1 MTYRHFVGIN
11 VGTCYH
17 CNLTYRHFG
26 GEMKLT
32 ATAVKNAKPGRHS
45 DGEGMYLLVTDAG
58 QKYWRFDYRF
68 LGKYKTLALGVYPD
82 TTLAMA
88 RSKRTEARSLLASDQ
103 DPSVAKRKAKAAAK
117 QKLENTFQSVT
128 LKWLETTASQRKAN
142 TDAKLKSWINRDVL
156 PQLGNLPIS
165 EIKTTD
171 ILVALRKMEA
181 RGVFDS
187 LLRVKQIIS
196 RILKFAVREGL
207 IERDPTYELQGPD
220 TFKSKPTKHHAAI
233 TEPIAFGGLL
243 RAINGYEGHFVVKA
257 ALKLAPMVFVRPG
270 ELRAMEWKEIDF
282 EKATWSIPGH
292 RMKMSNDHIVP
303 LSTQAVALLAQLHL
317 ITGDRQLVFPS
328 IKGEGR
334 PISENTLN
342 AALNTI
348 GYDGSMHRA
357 HGFRASARTMLD
369 EQLGYPAHLI
379 EHQLAHAVKDANG
392 RSYNRT
398 SHLPERQAMMQCWA
412 DYLDKLIT
420 GASVITL
427 RAAA

>member
-1 MTYRHFVGIN
+1 
-11 VGTCYH
+11 
-17 CNLTYRHFG
+17 
-26 GEMKLT
+26 MKLT

-45 DGEGMYLLVTDAG
+45 DGEGMYLLVTDAW

-68 LGKYKTLALGVYPD
+68 LGKYKTLALGVFPD

-88 RSKRTEARSLLASDQ
+88 RSKRAEARTLLASDQ
-103 DPSVAKRKAKAAAK
+103 DPSVAKRKAKAVAK
-117 QKLENTFQSVT
+117 QKHGNTFQSVAQ
-128 LKWLETTASQRKAN
+128 KWLETTASQRKSN
-142 TDAKLKSWINRDVL
+142 TDAKLKSWLSRDVL
-156 PQLGNLPIS
+156 PQLGHLPIS
-165 EIKTTD
+165 EIKTTHV
-171 ILVALRKMEA
+171 LTVLRKMEA

-187 LLRVKQIIS
+187 VLRVKQIIS
-196 RILKFAVREGL
+196 RIMKFAVREAL
-207 IERDPTYELQGPD
+207 VERDPTYELQGPD

-233 TEPIAFGGLL
+233 TDPKAFGGLL
-243 RAINGYEGHFVVKA
+243 RAIAGYEGHLVTKA
-257 ALKLAPMVFVRPG
+257 ALQLSPMLFVRPG
-270 ELRAMEWKEIDF
+270 ELRAMEWTEVDL
-282 EKATWSIPGH
+282 ENATWSIPGH

-303 LSTQAVALLAQLHL
+303 LSAQAVGILKQLCA
-317 ITGDRQLVFPS
+317 ITGDSKIVFPS

-348 GYDGSMHRA
+348 GYDGTMHRA

-392 RSYNRT
+392 RAYNRT
-398 SHLPERQAMMQCWA
+398 SHLPERRAMMQCWA
-412 DYLDKLIT
+412 DYLDKLSA
-420 GASVITL
+420 GATVLTL

>member
-1 MTYRHFVGIN
+1 
-11 VGTCYH
+11 
-17 CNLTYRHFG
+17 
-26 GEMKLT
+26 
-32 ATAVKNAKPGRHS
+32 
-45 DGEGMYLLVTDAG
+45 MYLLVTEAG

-68 LGKYKTLALGVYPD
+68 LGKYKTLALGVFPD

-103 DPSVAKRKAKAAAK
+103 DPSVAKRKAKAIAK
-117 QKLENTFQSVT
+117 QKLDNTFQSVAQ
-128 LKWLETTASQRKAN
+128 KWLETTASQRKAN
-142 TDAKLKSWINRDVL
+142 TDAKLKSWLSRDVL

-196 RILKFAVREGL
+196 RIMKFAVREGL

-233 TEPIAFGGLL
+233 TDPNPFGGLL
-243 RAINGYEGHFVVKA
+243 RAINGYDGHFVVKT
-257 ALKLAPMVFVRPG
+257 ALQLAPMVFVRPG
-270 ELRAMEWKEIDF
+270 ELRAMEWTEIDF

-303 LSTQAVALLAQLHL
+303 LSTQAVALLDKLHL

-412 DYLDKLIT
+412 DYLDKLTT